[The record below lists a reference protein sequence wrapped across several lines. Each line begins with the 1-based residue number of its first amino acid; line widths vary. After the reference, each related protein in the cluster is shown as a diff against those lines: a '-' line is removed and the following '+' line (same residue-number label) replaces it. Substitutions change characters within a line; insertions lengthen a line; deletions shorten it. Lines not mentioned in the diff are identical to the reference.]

1 MKIDICY
8 NFFSNNNICTSSPSN
23 KKINI
28 GVEYLILFFTEVSF
42 NIFSQFA
49 LHLLNLDLHTIN
61 KYFYNCQQNN
71 WWFLL
76 FKHCSCFYHPISDVV
91 IEIWKQRTALK
102 SSIQKNTARF
112 TLLFGLLSTSEVYI
126 SWTINV
132 YNFILL
138 HNKVLCIPNI

>member
-28 GVEYLILFFTEVSF
+28 GVKYLILFFTEVSF

-49 LHLLNLDLHTIN
+49 LHLLNLDLYTIN

-91 IEIWKQRTALK
+91 IELWKQKTDLK
-102 SSIQKNTARF
+102 SSIEKKYSPF
-112 TLLFGLLSTSEVYI
+112 HLIFWSFSTSKVYI
-126 SWTINV
+126 SWTVNV

-138 HNKVLCIPNI
+138 RNKVLCISDI